1 MCFGDEECQG
11 SFLASGGCVM
21 ACPQQIESGCR
32 SMCTTGTT
40 HAGGEGSREA
50 VEHLDGLTGAV
61 PEEAAEPVWTA
72 IGRRIARDGD

>member
-1 MCFGDEECQG
+1 
-11 SFLASGGCVM
+11 
-21 ACPQQIESGCR
+21 
-32 SMCTTGTT
+32 MCTTGTT

-50 VEHLDGLTGAV
+50 VEHLDGLTGAG